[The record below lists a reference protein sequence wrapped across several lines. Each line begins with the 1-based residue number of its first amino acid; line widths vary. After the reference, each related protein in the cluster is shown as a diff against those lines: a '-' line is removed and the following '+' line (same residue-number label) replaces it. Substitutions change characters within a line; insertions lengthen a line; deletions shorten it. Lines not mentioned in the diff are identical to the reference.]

1 MTGVP
6 WRKGERESGR
16 DRVGPLV
23 GGVGGEREGEEK
35 NLTWEKRITIAKT
48 NYYGLK
54 EDIKIHE

>member
-1 MTGVP
+1 
-6 WRKGERESGR
+6 
-16 DRVGPLV
+16 
-23 GGVGGEREGEEK
+23 VGGEREGEEK